1 MPNEKDYDQ
10 MTRAE
15 KIAAINECLY
25 GPAAP
30 ARETLP
36 PGITPDMSQK
46 AKDDASKLYLD
57 SIMAKPAGALTQSER
72 DFLRGNVNA
81 ALRELGY

>member
-1 MPNEKDYDQ
+1 MQDEKDISQ
-10 MTRAE
+10 MTPAELRAGL
-15 KIAAINECLY
+15 NQFFQ
-25 GPAAP
+25 PTAP
-30 ARETLP
+30 AREFLP

-46 AKDDASKLYLD
+46 AKDEASKLYLD

-72 DFLRGNVNA
+72 DFLRNNVNA